1 MFKFSYPNKQELI
14 GSLLQTKKDYNLTN
28 DYLAKEIGVSPITM
42 SSWLNFKSAPANK
55 YQEKIED
62 FIAKIWQPGIV
73 CVWNNTQSRKGHF
86 FLVGSIYDPF
96 FTWIHNYEPETYAEE
111 IAYIESMEAQIKNG
125 EATLHIV
132 KKYVDMD
139 EANKIGRDEEIQ
151 YNFGSISCPDGKI
164 HLIRPNGQIDI
175 KPPLFYEPN

>member
-42 SSWLNFKSAPANK
+42 SSWLNFKSTPTNK

-73 CVWNNTQSRKGHF
+73 CVWNDAWVRKGQF
-86 FLVGSIYDPF
+86 LLVGSIYDPF
-96 FTWIHNYEPETYAEE
+96 YTWIHNSNIETIGEDNKF
-111 IAYIESMEAQIKNG
+111 IENMERQVQTG
-125 EATLHIV
+125 EAKLYVV

-139 EANKIGRDEEIQ
+139 EANKIGRDEEQ
-151 YNFGSISCPDGKI
+151 LYNLGATGSEEVIFLRPGGKI
-164 HLIRPNGQIDI
+164 EKRETLI
-175 KPPLFYEPN
+175 YEPRN